1 MRAAK
6 WCLALLAACL
16 AAGCGFQLRGD
27 VELSARMKTPYLEM
41 TDRYTPF
48 YGALEQALVAAGA
61 SMAPSGEAASAV
73 VHIHRDETGRNILT
87 ISARNTP
94 QEYEVFYTVEYSV
107 SSAGAEILPRQKLTL
122 SRDYAHDDSLVL
134 AKEHEAQ
141 HIRESLA
148 RDLAALVARR
158 LAAL

>member
-1 MRAAK
+1 MRSLSLCLVLVVAA
-6 WCLALLAACL
+6 AV
-16 AAGCGFQLRGD
+16 AGCGFGLRGD
-27 VELSARMKTPYLEM
+27 VELSARMHAPYLEA

-48 YGALEQALVAAGA
+48 CGALEQALVAAGA

-73 VHIHRDETGRNILT
+73 VHVHRDETGRNILT

-94 QEYEVFYTVEYSV
+94 QEYQVFYTVEYSV
-107 SSAGAEILPRQKLTL
+107 SAAGAEILPRQKLTL
-122 SRDYAHDDSLVL
+122 SRDYAYDDSLVL
-134 AKEHEAQ
+134 AKQHEEQ
-141 HIRESLA
+141 DIRESLA

>member
-1 MRAAK
+1 VRAAK
-6 WCLALLAACL
+6 WCLALLAAGL
-16 AAGCGFQLRGD
+16 VAGCGFQLRGD
-27 VELSARMKTPYLEM
+27 VELSSRMKAPYLEL

-48 YGALEQALVAAGA
+48 YAALEQALVTAGA
-61 SMAPSGEAASAV
+61 SMAPSAEAASAV

-94 QEYEVFYTVEYSV
+94 EEYEVFYTVEYSV
-107 SSAGAEILPRQKLTL
+107 SSAGTEILPRQKLTL
-122 SRDYAHDDSLVL
+122 SRDYAYDDSLVL
-134 AKEHEAQ
+134 AKQHEEQ
-141 HIRESLA
+141 DLRESLA

>member
-1 MRAAK
+1 MRSLSLCLVLVVAA
-6 WCLALLAACL
+6 AV
-16 AAGCGFQLRGD
+16 AGCGFGLRGD
-27 VELSARMKTPYLEM
+27 VELSARMHAPYLEA

-48 YGALEQALVAAGA
+48 YAALEQALVAAGA

-122 SRDYAHDDSLVL
+122 SRDYAYDDSLVL
-134 AKEHEAQ
+134 AKQHEEQ
-141 HIRESLA
+141 DIRESLA

>member
-1 MRAAK
+1 MRVATC
-6 WCLALLAACL
+6 CLALLAAGL

-27 VELSARMKTPYLEM
+27 VELSARMKAPYLEM

-122 SRDYAHDDSLVL
+122 SRDYAYDDSLVL
-134 AKEHEAQ
+134 AKQHEEQ
-141 HIRESLA
+141 DIRESLA